1 MGATSLRARIARW
14 IGGNLVQQAGSL
26 TEDGSTPRVDAV
38 DPESLPLVERVRA
51 LEAEMLD
58 LSTQWSDLNDAVR
71 KWSAR
76 LASQKAA
83 ETRKALAAM
92 GNGGGDPQ
100 LALDGQPEAETAD
113 PESPAAQAERQ
124 KLKAE
129 LNRRWL
135 ARRGGR

>member
-1 MGATSLRARIARW
+1 MAKPSLRARLARW
-14 IGGNLVQQAGSL
+14 IGGSGVESPERARETPGAPEEGAPNP
-26 TEDGSTPRVDAV
+26 ED
-38 DPESLPLVERVRA
+38 LPLLERVRA

-58 LSTQWSDLNDAVR
+58 LSTQWADLNDAVR

-92 GNGGGDPQ
+92 GETGNGDSPS
-100 LALDGQPEAETAD
+100 LDGQLEPSAD
-113 PESPAAQAERQ
+113 DPDSPAGQAARA
-124 KLKAE
+124 KVKAE

-135 ARRGGR
+135 ARRGR